1 MSALLAYQF
10 DEEPVR
16 IIVRDGEPWFVASDI
31 AQALGYRDAPT
42 MARNLDEDEKG
53 THNVCTLGGEQQM
66 LIVSESGMYA
76 AVLKSRRDEARRFRK
91 WVTAEVLP
99 ALRRTGRYQ
108 LTELEPAPPQA
119 TDLDPPRMLAGVSV
133 VREARR
139 LYGPAAARSLWAQ
152 VGLPPVIADSEAVFD
167 TDPLAAPLQAALQ
180 GKMQITIA
188 EAADA
193 MGIRDL
199 DWTTRHRIGRLLH
212 LWGWSAKN
220 EKVAKH
226 RTARVFRRPESRE
239 GLA

>member
-16 IIVRDGEPWFVASDI
+16 VIMLDGEPWFI
-31 AQALGYRDAPT
+31 ANDLCRVLGINNARMALTR
-42 MARNLDEDEKG
+42 LDDDEKG
-53 THNVCTLGGEQQM
+53 VSSTDTLGGQQEM
-66 LIVSESGMYA
+66 SIISESGMYA
-76 AVLKSRRDEARRFRK
+76 LVLGSRKPDARRFRK
-91 WVTAEVLP
+91 WVTSEVLP

-167 TDPLAAPLQAALQ
+167 TDPLADPLQAALQ